1 MTFPPWPAFSATRG
15 FTLIEVVA
23 ALLIFSVGVLMV
35 IQVSGALG
43 TQMRYAGVRSQIAV
57 LAAERLDSL
66 ESTPLDSI
74 VSGTAEDT
82 LRIQGLDYA
91 RSSTV
96 ALLTPVLARVDVA
109 IVPLAGTGPSHAL
122 TSYVSAAW

>member
-1 MTFPPWPAFSATRG
+1 LTSPSWPALTAKGG

-35 IQVSGALG
+35 IQVSSALG

-74 VSGTAEDT
+74 VAGTAADT

-91 RSSTV
+91 RTSTV

-109 IVPLAGTGPSHAL
+109 VTPVGGTGPSHAV
-122 TSYVSAAW
+122 TSYVSASW